1 MSVIVK
7 NMKMPPSCYF
17 CGLADTSFIR
27 CEAFSPTKL
36 LEDDCEERR
45 PDWCPL
51 VGIPDG
57 ARLIDAKQLKKKVL
71 KWMPPDPCGV
81 EEKEFPFET
90 DICVSM
96 IMEIDEAPTVLEA
109 ELEE

>member
-45 PDWCPL
+45 PKWCPL
-51 VGIPDG
+51 IELPPHG
-57 ARLIDAKQLKKKVL
+57 RLIDVDYLKEHL
-71 KWMPPDPCGV
+71 YQCEINGRPLHRM
-81 EEKEFPFET
+81 FT
-90 DICVSM
+90 
-96 IMEIDEAPTVLEA
+96 EIDELFDVIDNVPTVLEA